1 MPDAQPLRMSLILAA
16 TLLVAATLAVFTADR
31 ADAAKAVPTFTL
43 TGVCEADIGA
53 GVSMTV
59 DGKGRWA
66 RVELEFSMDGTH
78 FDPVFTDRVE
88 TGVSRTW
95 VPGGDWAVFRARSVR
110 KNGTPTSDWS
120 TVGPVVCAS

>member
-1 MPDAQPLRMSLILAA
+1 MPDAQALRRSLILATILA
-16 TLLVAATLAVFTADR
+16 VAATLAVFTADR
-31 ADAAKAVPTFTL
+31 ADAAKTAPTFTL
-43 TGVCEADIGA
+43 IGACDTDMGA

-66 RVELEFSMDGTH
+66 QVELQVSFDGTN
-78 FDPVFTDRVE
+78 FDPVFADRVE
-88 TGVSRTW
+88 KGVPRTW
-95 VPGGDWAVFRARSVR
+95 FLGGDWAVFRARSVR